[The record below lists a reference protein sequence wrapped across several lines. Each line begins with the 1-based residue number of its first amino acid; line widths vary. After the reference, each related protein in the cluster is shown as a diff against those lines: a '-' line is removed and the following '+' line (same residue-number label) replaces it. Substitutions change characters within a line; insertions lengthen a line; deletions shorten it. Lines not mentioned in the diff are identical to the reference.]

1 MTAATLPQVGTYQ
14 LIPGLSSITFAIKK
28 LGIFTIHG
36 GFELRSGHGVV
47 GEEDMTVFAQIDA
60 ASFVTGNKHRDKQ
73 VRGRGFLDTAKHPV
87 IIFEGTISPDM
98 GTVSGVLAFRDSAEV
113 ELVVDQVRTRGT
125 GVDVRAHGQVSRTAL
140 GVPNGR
146 PVIGDL
152 LDIDLTVSWTR
163 G

>member
-14 LIPGLSSITFAIKK
+14 LVPSLSSISFAIKK

-36 GFELRSGHGVV
+36 GFEVRSGHGVV
-47 GEEDMTVFAQIDA
+47 GEEGITVFAEIDA

-73 VRGRGFLDTAKHPV
+73 VRGRSFLDTANHPK
-87 IIFEGTISPDM
+87 IIFEGTVSGD
-98 GTVSGVLAFRDSAEV
+98 TVSGVLTFRSSADV
-113 ELVVDQVRTRGT
+113 ELTVDQVRTQGSR
-125 GVDVRAHGQVSRTAL
+125 VDVQVHGQVSRSAL

>member
-14 LIPGLSSITFAIKK
+14 LVPSLSSITFAIKK

-36 GFELRSGHGVV
+36 GFEVRSGRGVV
-47 GEEDMTVFAQIDA
+47 GEEGVTVFAEIDA

-73 VRGRGFLDTAKHPV
+73 VRGRSFLDSARHPK
-87 IIFEGTISPDM
+87 IIFEGTVTGDM
-98 GTVSGVLAFRDSAEV
+98 VSGVLSFRDSAEI
-113 ELVVDQVRTRGT
+113 ELIVDEVRTKGPR
-125 GVDVRAHGQVSRTAL
+125 VDVRAHGQVSRSAL

-152 LDIDLTVSWTR
+152 LEVGLTVSWTR
-163 G
+163 D